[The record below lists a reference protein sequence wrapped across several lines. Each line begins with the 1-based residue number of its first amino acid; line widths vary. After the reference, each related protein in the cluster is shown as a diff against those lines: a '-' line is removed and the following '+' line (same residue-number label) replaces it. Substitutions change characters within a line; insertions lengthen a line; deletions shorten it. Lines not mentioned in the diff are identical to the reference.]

1 LESHV
6 EPQYLTNME
15 RMGKTE
21 LYNLM
26 TQYGDD
32 VRTYAYA
39 ITRNR
44 EQAKDIAQEAFI
56 KVYQNIGS
64 FKGQSSFKT
73 WLFTI
78 ARNLAIN
85 ELRSSY
91 VRRMVL
97 FEWVKPDKMAESA
110 EAAFMGKQ
118 SELELLNIV
127 MGLSM
132 KHREVLVLH
141 LEHGMTKAEIGQL
154 LGLSEGTVK
163 SRLHRARKIVESK
176 WREMER

>member
-1 LESHV
+1 
-6 EPQYLTNME
+6 MD
-15 RMGKTE
+15 KTE

-32 VRTYAYA
+32 VRKYAYA
-39 ITRNR
+39 MTRNR
-44 EQAKDIAQEAFI
+44 EQSKDIAQEVFI

-64 FKGQSSFKT
+64 FRGQSSFKT

-78 ARNLAIN
+78 VRNLAIN

-91 VRRMVL
+91 MRRIVL
-97 FEWVKPDKMAESA
+97 FEWVRSDRTAGSA
-110 EAAFMGKQ
+110 EAVYLEEQ
-118 SELELLNIV
+118 SEKELLDIV
-127 MGLSM
+127 LGLSM

-154 LGLSEGTVK
+154 LNLSEGTVK

-176 WREMER
+176 WKEMKR